1 MKVKDEIK
9 ERSVSKK
16 VIKKLVIQK
25 LNKDE
30 KHQVKNVEDIMIDV
44 SERYR

>member
-16 VIKKLVIQK
+16 VIKKLVIQE

>member
-16 VIKKLVIQK
+16 VIKKLVIQE
-25 LNKDE
+25 LNKNE

>member
-16 VIKKLVIQK
+16 AIKKLVIQE

>member
-16 VIKKLVIQK
+16 VIKKLVIQE

-44 SERYR
+44 SEQYR

>member
-1 MKVKDEIK
+1 VKVKGEIK

-16 VIKKLVIQK
+16 VIKKLVIQE